1 MFGFGPVAFK
11 KGPKHGGKKHNKKRG
26 RKR

>member
-11 KGPKHGGKKHNKKRG
+11 KHPGKKHNKKRG